1 MFRSIFIFILYSNI
15 SIAAVPSVDGLFKN
29 LNNQPVQENTAIVSG
44 KVRTSNLG
52 GEVDESK
59 TTLFLKVI
67 ITERS
72 GLGLDAFHIIST
84 NSDFGQGHVKKK
96 EMVDDLIGR
105 TQKSGLNSQL
115 LFSSIMSMLT
125 MNNSKPLQNILKKS
139 NQDYSSNKELV
150 NLEKT
155 KLLEQYLHFLKTN
168 KDIDSFQ
175 NPVKPNNESEK
186 NRVNELMNSR
196 FYKNPGT
203 VKLVKVGPD
212 LNWHLKLENTDA
224 FFENESLRLRKL
236 KLNLNDQVIT
246 YELSN
251 YILMDGVHEFPKII
265 KIAVEGKYESI
276 FEIKDYSLKNDKEGK
291 LRETI
296 FGKTVKKS
304 GKDQA
309 PENVDHQDQEILPAF
324 LQKI

>member
-1 MFRSIFIFILYSNI
+1 MVKVVLIFILLSNKCFG
-15 SIAAVPSVDGLFKN
+15 AVPSVDGLFKN

-44 KVRTSNLG
+44 RVKTTNLSG
-52 GEVDESK
+52 DAEDSK
-59 TTLFLKVI
+59 STLFLKVI
-67 ITERS
+67 ISERS
-72 GLGLDAFHIIST
+72 GLGLDAFHLIST
-84 NSDFGQGHVKKK
+84 NSDFGQNHIKKR
-96 EMVDDLIGR
+96 ELVDDLVAR
-105 TQKSGLNSQL
+105 TQKSALNSQL

-139 NQDYSSNKELV
+139 NQDYSSNKDLV
-150 NLEKT
+150 NAEKT

-168 KDIDSFQ
+168 KDIDSFH

-186 NRVNELMNSR
+186 NRVNDLMNSR

-203 VKLVKVGPD
+203 IKLVKVGPD

-236 KLNLNDQVIT
+236 KINLNDQVIT

-251 YILMDGVHEFPKII
+251 YILMDGVHEFPKTI
-265 KIAVEGKYESI
+265 KIAVEGKCESL

-291 LRETI
+291 LKEAI
-296 FGKTVKKS
+296 FGKPVKKS
-304 GKDQA
+304 NKDQTQ
-309 PENVDHQDQEILPAF
+309 ENVDHSDQEALPAF